1 MRRRT
6 WLSLSVAAALVLST
20 VLAVAASGDDELAPD
35 EGRAAFG
42 SDVTYSGC
50 LLGGRLTKVWSRDT
64 MPERCDTVVS
74 GSGKVAKYATWNAT
88 GPQGP
93 AGPIGPEG
101 PTGPDGPTGLIGSAG
116 PQGSTGPTGPEG
128 PTGPIGPDGSTGP
141 DGPTGPIGPNGPT
154 GPIGPDGP
162 TGPNGPTGPIG
173 PDGSTGPDGPT
184 GPIGPIGPNGPTG
197 PTGPDGPTGPN
208 GPTGLTGPAGDDA
221 RFYQTLNA
229 TGFVTIATSGPWSL
243 EFFCTDRGGGD
254 WEAIYEVA
262 LIGSDGW
269 VDTPTGY
276 QRRTSPALVQNLTL
290 KSNAAAFV
298 DLDRMS
304 GLADDGSV
312 MQIVE
317 GAIVWVNAGGSKCGT
332 SGTLIFAP

>member
-6 WLSLSVAAALVLST
+6 WLSLSVTAALVLST

-116 PQGSTGPTGPEG
+116 PQGSTGPTGPE
-128 PTGPIGPDGSTGP
+128 
-141 DGPTGPIGPNGPT
+141 
-154 GPIGPDGP
+154 
-162 TGPNGPTGPIG
+162 GPTGPIG